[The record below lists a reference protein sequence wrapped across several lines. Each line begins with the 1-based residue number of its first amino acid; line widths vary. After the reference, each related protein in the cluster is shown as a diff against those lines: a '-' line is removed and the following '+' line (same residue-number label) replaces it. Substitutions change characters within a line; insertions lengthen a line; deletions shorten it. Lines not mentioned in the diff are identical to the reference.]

1 MTRAEFYRRLLFLAG
16 YVQEKRGIW
25 RGKDGEKA
33 VLREDG
39 TGYIVRGSSLLP
51 LKEEYL

>member
-16 YVQEKRGIW
+16 YVQVTRGIW
-25 RGKDGEKA
+25 RGKAGEKA
-33 VLREDG
+33 VVREDG

>member
-16 YVQEKRGIW
+16 YVQEKHGIW